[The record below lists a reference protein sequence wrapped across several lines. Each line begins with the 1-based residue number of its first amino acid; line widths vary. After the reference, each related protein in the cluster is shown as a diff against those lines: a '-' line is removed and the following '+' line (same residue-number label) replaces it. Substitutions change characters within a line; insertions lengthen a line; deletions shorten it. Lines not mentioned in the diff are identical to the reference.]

1 MQIDVNKVVTLSYK
15 LSNHATGEK
24 IEETTQDNP
33 MVFLFGA
40 GQLIP
45 EFESNVAGLVVGDS
59 FDFAIPHEKAYGVES
74 PENVVNIPID
84 VFNKENGELDTDL
97 LKMGAIIPMTDSEG
111 NTLRGK
117 VTEIKER
124 IVKMDFNHPL
134 AGADLHFNGKVEAIR
149 EATKDEL
156 AHGHVHGPD
165 GHHHH

>member
-1 MQIDVNKVVTLSYK
+1 MQIGEYKVVTLSYK

-33 MVFLFGA
+33 LVFLYGV
-40 GQLIP
+40 GQMIP
-45 EFESNVAGLVVGDS
+45 DFESNIFGLNIGDNFEFS
-59 FDFAIPHEKAYGVES
+59 ISHEKAYGAES

-97 LKMGAIIPMTDSEG
+97 LKEGAVIPMTDSEG

-117 VTEIKER
+117 VVEIKER

-134 AGADLHFNGKVEAIR
+134 AGADLHFTGRVEAIR
-149 EATKDEL
+149 EATSDEL

-165 GHHHH
+165 GHHH